1 MTLQLLAGYASEGCR
16 RRPSSKAVAEQ
27 TGFHCALRRLS
38 WRERRV
44 EVVLEALSLREVS
57 ANGSVQPK
65 EVHQPINQ
73 SPSLTGRSLD
83 IPACDTAALLQY
95 LREEIFPRLAP
106 PPYAEIEIERLSHRK
121 HVYLFLE
128 KANNIAVVGK
138 LFKDD
143 FIPQEQAWQS
153 AEREYLNLRV
163 LRERFGMDSN
173 ACCVVA
179 PLGKNRKLSAMLVTE
194 KAPGRTLD
202 YYIAKAIYEQKS
214 ERLSDKLSHLARFF
228 VKLHRNSENDRPV
241 SHDFPRWYL
250 GELLNSFGQGCLSL
264 FQRNAIERYATQW
277 WNRNDILTADREVI
291 VHGDATP
298 TNFLFAD
305 ERVTGIDL
313 ERMKWADRCW
323 DLGFVAAELKHHFAW
338 RMGDAWAAEP
348 YIGHFL
354 WEYTVN
360 YQGDTQFF
368 HDITRKI
375 PLYMALGLLRIAR
388 NPWLGES
395 YRKDLLFE
403 AKQCLKY
410 GL

>member
-1 MTLQLLAGYASEGCR
+1 
-16 RRPSSKAVAEQ
+16 
-27 TGFHCALRRLS
+27 
-38 WRERRV
+38 
-44 EVVLEALSLREVS
+44 VVLEALSLREIS
-57 ANGSVQPK
+57 ANGSVHPQ
-65 EVHQPINQ
+65 EVHELINQ
-73 SPSLTGRSLD
+73 PLSLRGRSLD
-83 IPACDTAALLQY
+83 VPACKTAALLRY
-95 LREEIFPRLAP
+95 LKEEIFPQLAP

-121 HVYLFLE
+121 QVYLFHE
-128 KANNIAVVGK
+128 KANNIAAVGK

-143 FIPQEQAWQS
+143 FIPLEEAWQS
-153 AEREYLNLRV
+153 AEREYFNLRV

-173 ACCVVA
+173 ACRVVA
-179 PLGKNRKLSAMLVTE
+179 PLGKNRKLSAMLVME

-202 YYIAKAIYEQKS
+202 YYIAKAVYEQKS
-214 ERLSDKLSHLARFF
+214 QRLFDKLSHLARFF
-228 VKLHRNSENDRPV
+228 VKLHRNSENDKPV
-241 SHDFPRWYL
+241 SHNLPHWYL
-250 GELLNSFGQGCLSL
+250 GELLNSFSQTYLSP

-277 WNRNDILTADREVI
+277 WDRNDILTADREVI

-305 ERVTGIDL
+305 EGVTGIDL

-338 RMGDAWAAEP
+338 RMGNGWAAEP

-368 HDITRKI
+368 HGITRKI

-388 NPWLGES
+388 NPWLDES
-395 YRKDLLFE
+395 YRKGLLFE
-403 AKQCLKY
+403 ARQCLKY